1 MDSAPAEELI
11 LWRNCLEITEQLLAK
26 NMNFCF
32 SLRVGPTFSSLDTQ
46 KVRNDQHSELPRS
59 KAKRS
64 SPSNRRRNKIR
75 LEAFLARKKANTV
88 LSTSSPESK
97 AGGQSLE
104 GLGKPPKQTAPG
116 DKDRSGTEINL
127 PTTSTNGGNSEG
139 GSSSH
144 KDEIGVKE
152 IKKRIQECIDDSQ
165 RIQSNEE
172 KHQAV
177 RTSLEAWTEKTLSR
191 LNESSF

>member
-32 SLRVGPTFSSLDTQ
+32 SLRVGSTFSFSLDTQ

-104 GLGKPPKQTAPG
+104 GLGKPPNQTAPG

-152 IKKRIQECIDDSQ
+152 IKKRVQKCIDDSQ
-165 RIQSNEE
+165 RI
-172 KHQAV
+172 
-177 RTSLEAWTEKTLSR
+177 LEH
-191 LNESSF
+191 

>member
-32 SLRVGPTFSSLDTQ
+32 SLRVGSTFSFSLDTQ

-152 IKKRIQECIDDSQ
+152 IKKRVQKCIDDSQ
-165 RIQSNEE
+165 RILEHQELIMRQSNEE
-172 KHQAV
+172 KH
-177 RTSLEAWTEKTLSR
+177 RTASLEAWT
-191 LNESSF
+191 

>member
-1 MDSAPAEELI
+1 MQKAQFDLDTYI
-11 LWRNCLEITEQLLAK
+11 VHVEITKQLLAK

-88 LSTSSPESK
+88 LNTSSPESE

-104 GLGKPPKQTAPG
+104 GPGKPPNQTAPG
-116 DKDRSGTEINL
+116 DKERDGTEINL

-139 GSSSH
+139 RSSSH
-144 KDEIGVKE
+144 NDEIGVKE
-152 IKKRIQECIDDSQ
+152 IKKRVQKCIDDTQ
-165 RIQSNEE
+165 RILE
-172 KHQAV
+172 HQ
-177 RTSLEAWTEKTLSR
+177 REMQRQTMQRKEMIR
-191 LNESSF
+191 LIH